1 MCRQIRNPLNHI
13 LNGIEYLMHL
23 PASEVSQ
30 AVRTELE
37 ICQKAGFAITGVL
50 NNALDMSKLE
60 SSDDSVKLQTQ
71 PTDITKLCSDCVQV
85 VRLSGQR
92 KGIAVR
98 HTIDAGPHAL
108 HLLNNVR
115 LTQVLM
121 NLLSNAVS
129 YTDQGTVELQVTWE
143 HYDKHG
149 DIDTI
154 SFRVID
160 TGEGIDKAAQADIFK
175 KFRTLRAAAGTG
187 ELVIWSFSQPLIAT
201 KHDLM

>member
-1 MCRQIRNPLNHI
+1 MKSLTISLSCVDRFATHHV

-23 PASEVSQ
+23 PASEVPQ
-30 AVRTELE
+30 AVRAELE

-50 NNALDMSKLE
+50 KNALDMSKLE
-60 SSDDSVKLQTQ
+60 SSDESVKLQTQ

-85 VRLSGQR
+85 ARMSGQR

-98 HTIDAGPHAL
+98 HTIDGGPHTL

-143 HYDKHG
+143 HYDKLG
-149 DIDTI
+149 DTDTI

-160 TGEGIDKAAQADIFK
+160 TGKGIDKAAQADIFK
-175 KFRTLRAAAGTG
+175 KL
-187 ELVIWSFSQPLIAT
+187 EP
-201 KHDLM
+201 